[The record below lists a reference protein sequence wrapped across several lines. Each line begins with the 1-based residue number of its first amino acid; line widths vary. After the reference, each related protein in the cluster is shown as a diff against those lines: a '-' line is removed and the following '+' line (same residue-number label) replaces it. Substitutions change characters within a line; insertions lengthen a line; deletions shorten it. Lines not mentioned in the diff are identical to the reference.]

1 MRIVFFSAPLL
12 ASIVFAS
19 AIPAQT
25 VKPMTKLDTTNE
37 VYFATI
43 CNGGESVAGVD
54 REKGI
59 HLWNLATGQ
68 QKLFKVDLDTQIDPG
83 ALACDRKTIAVGS
96 THGAVALLDLEGKV
110 RKRAELKE
118 EITGLALS
126 PDGSKLTV
134 STANSP
140 VQLWDVASGSRE
152 WSGSTSFGNT
162 YGARIS
168 PDGKSVF
175 ATDGDTYVR
184 AYNATGGKLVYAA
197 EGDLLEPFDVSVSA
211 DGRTLAVAGA
221 EGRVEL
227 RESATGK
234 ILKKS
239 SSCGNPIFLVTM
251 SPTAPTVL
259 ALILDEM
266 TLHPAGIGYWNVN
279 TTELKR
285 LSIDPKTVIGMGSD
299 AKGLLLVRQESPAKL
314 SVERVE

>member
-12 ASIVFAS
+12 VSLVFANT
-19 AIPAQT
+19 IPAQT
-25 VKPMTKLDTTNE
+25 VKSMTKLDTTGE
-37 VYFATI
+37 VYFAVI
-43 CNGGESVAGVD
+43 CNGGENVSGVD

-68 QKLFKVDLDTQIDPG
+68 QKLFKADLDTQIDPG
-83 ALACDRKTIAVGS
+83 ALACDQKTIAVGS
-96 THGAVALLDLEGKV
+96 IHGAVALLVFDGKV

-118 EITGLALS
+118 EITGMALS
-126 PDGSKLTV
+126 PDGRKLAI

-152 WSGSTSFGNT
+152 WSGSTTFGNT

-184 AYNATGGKLVYAA
+184 AYNATDGKLVYAA

-211 DGRTLAVAGA
+211 DGRTIAVAGA

-227 RESATGK
+227 RESASGK

-266 TLHPAGIGYWNVN
+266 TLLPAGIGYWNTN
-279 TTELKR
+279 TTELKQ
-285 LSIDPKTVIGMGSD
+285 LPIDPKTVIGMGSD